1 MDHHKDECKELKQA
15 GKLGDDMNVMI
26 GRILRRLDRENGDSE
41 TCKTLDGDLLPFT
54 DLESNYD
61 KLNKVKTI
69 IFFGGGKLPT
79 SIFRISKKTLEF
91 FSTNF
96 KQFAVVHYQ
105 SA

>member
-15 GKLGDDMNVMI
+15 GQLGDDMNVMI
-26 GRILRRLDRENGDSE
+26 GRILRRLDRENGDND

-61 KLNKVKTI
+61 KLNKVRMKKNLYN
-69 IFFGGGKLPT
+69 F
-79 SIFRISKKTLEF
+79 SNNDIFRANKKMLEF
-91 FSTNF
+91 SSINF
-96 KQFAVVHYQ
+96 NQFVVAQFQ